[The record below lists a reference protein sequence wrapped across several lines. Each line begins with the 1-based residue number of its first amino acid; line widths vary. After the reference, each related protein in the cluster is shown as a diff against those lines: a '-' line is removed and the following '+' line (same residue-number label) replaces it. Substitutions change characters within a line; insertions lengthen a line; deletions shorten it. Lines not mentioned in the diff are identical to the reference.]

1 MKIENG
7 KKVKVHYTGKD
18 VNGKVFDT
26 SEGRDPLAFTI
37 GQGQM
42 IKGFEDGVMGMET
55 GQKKT
60 IEVEPLEAYGEIN
73 PSLVSEV
80 ERSKLPEGTEVDSTL
95 QATGVDGTMVNVTVR
110 ELKEDTAV
118 VDMNHPLAGKK
129 LIFDLEVVEV
139 V

>member
-26 SEGRDPLAFTI
+26 SEGRDPLSFTI

-95 QATGVDGTMVNVTVR
+95 QATGADGTIVNVTVR
-110 ELKEDTAV
+110 ELKENTAV

>member
-26 SEGRDPLAFTI
+26 SEGRDPLSFTI

-80 ERSKLPEGTEVDSTL
+80 ERTKLPEGTEVDSTL
-95 QATGVDGTMVNVTVR
+95 QATGADGTIVNVTVR
-110 ELKEDTAV
+110 ELKENTAV